1 MNSKKLAIIVGEFPI
16 LSQSFVLRMI
26 ESIYQDGLFID
37 IYATDRANLLHL
49 EVLSPYIFRLVKEKK
64 IYLYAPH
71 NSSGDRLNTIRKIK
85 HLTLNLMRY
94 PLFSLSLVSK
104 GIRLSTLRHA
114 LTIRRLLKIDYYD
127 IIHAQFLNL
136 ALAVVAGTI
145 DRNDSARLISYVR
158 GFDIGR
164 DSSISNS
171 EYALLLASNR
181 LSSIT
186 SVSQS
191 LADIAVRRG
200 FLRDI
205 VKVIHSGI
213 PVDRFNFELPS
224 KRNNKILRFIQVG
237 RLIDKKGFDQ
247 SLKML
252 STIGID
258 NFYFDVVGGGPN
270 LNKLKSIAADLG
282 IGNKVS
288 FYGPL
293 DHSDVSKII
302 ARSDI
307 MLCPSVRDKNGDI
320 EGIPN
325 VLKEAMAL
333 GVICVAS
340 DHSGITELIVNKET
354 GFIFKE
360 SDVDNFTIAVKLA
373 INSKECW
380 DLIAKNARLVIE
392 QNFND
397 KIISK
402 ELIMHYNFNE
412 LPGELQVI

>member
-1 MNSKKLAIIVGEFPI
+1 MNSKKLAIIVSEFPI

-26 ESIYQDGLFID
+26 ESIYRDGLFID

-49 EVLSPYIFRLVKEKK
+49 EVLSPCIFRLVKEKK
-64 IYLYAPH
+64 VNLYAPH
-71 NSSGDRLNTIRKIK
+71 YSSGDRLNAIRKIN

-94 PLFSLSLVSK
+94 PLFSLSLVAK
-104 GIRLSTLRHA
+104 GIRLSTLRRA
-114 LTIRRLLKIDYYD
+114 LSIRRLLKIDYYD

-136 ALAVVAGTI
+136 ALAVVAGAI

-191 LADIAVRRG
+191 LADITVRRG

-224 KRNNKILRFIQVG
+224 KRNNKILRLVQVG

-252 STIGID
+252 STIGIE

-270 LNKLKSIAADLG
+270 LNKLKLMAADLG

-340 DHSGITELIVNKET
+340 DHSGITELINNKVT

-360 SDVDNFTIAVKLA
+360 SDVDNFTFAVKVA
-373 INSKECW
+373 INSKESW
-380 DLIAKNARLVIE
+380 DLIARNARLVIE

-397 KIISK
+397 KIISN
-402 ELIMHYNFNE
+402 ELIMHYNF
-412 LPGELQVI
+412 